1 MKCKGVIFDMD
12 GLLFDTE
19 RVYQQTWQE
28 IAEKMG
34 VELGSGFLKAISGT
48 NGDYMC
54 HVIKQYYHVSD
65 ADDIKEECM
74 KRVKDKLSRHV
85 PVKKGVH
92 EILNFFREKGF
103 HMAVAS
109 SSIIGQIE
117 SNLEIAGIRE
127 YFSEIISGTE
137 VKRGKP
143 EPDIFLLAA
152 ERICCKPGECF
163 VFEDS
168 ENGIKAGYA
177 AGCITVMV
185 PDLME
190 ASPEILP
197 YCTMVC
203 SDLIQAERKIRK
215 ELSVLSR

>member
-1 MKCKGVIFDMD
+1 MKGKGAIFDMD

-19 RVYQQTWQE
+19 KVYQQTWHE
-28 IAEKMG
+28 IADGKG
-34 VELGSGFLKAISGT
+34 VILGDNFVREISGT
-48 NGDYMC
+48 NGARMRQVVESYF
-54 HVIKQYYHVSD
+54 QVSD
-65 ADDIKEECM
+65 GTEIIEDCM
-74 KRVKDKLSRHV
+74 RRVREKLSRQV

-92 EILNFFREKGF
+92 EILNFFRETGVP
-103 HMAVAS
+103 MAVAS
-109 SSIIGQIE
+109 SSGTGQIV

-127 YFSEIISGTE
+127 YFSEIVSGTE

-143 EPDIFLLAA
+143 APDIFLLAA
-152 ERICCKPGECF
+152 EKISCRPGDCY

-177 AGCITVMV
+177 AGCRTVMV

-203 SDLIQAERKIRK
+203 SDLLEALNKIAETA
-215 ELSVLSR
+215 

>member
-1 MKCKGVIFDMD
+1 MKYKGAIFDMD

-19 RVYQQTWQE
+19 RVYQQTWRE
-28 IAEKMG
+28 IAEEMG
-34 VELGSGFLKAISGT
+34 VELGSGFLKAVSGT
-48 NGDYMC
+48 NGEYMC
-54 HVIKQYYHVSD
+54 RVVEQYYHVSD
-65 ADDIKEECM
+65 AAAIIEQCM
-74 KRVKDKLSRHV
+74 KRVKEKLSKHV
-85 PVKKGVH
+85 PVKTGVP
-92 EILNFFREKGF
+92 EILNFFREKGI

-109 SSIIGQIE
+109 SSAAGQIE
-117 SNLEIAGIRE
+117 SNLEIAGIRG

-137 VKRGKP
+137 VEHGKP
-143 EPDIFLLAA
+143 APDIFLLAA
-152 ERICCKPGECF
+152 ERIGCEPGGCF

-168 ENGIKAGYA
+168 ENGIKAGHA

-203 SDLIQAERKIRK
+203 PDLIQAERKIRK
-215 ELSVLSR
+215 EFFEV

>member
-1 MKCKGVIFDMD
+1 MKCKGAIFDMD

-19 RVYQQTWQE
+19 SVYQRTWRE
-28 IAEKMG
+28 IAQEKG
-34 VELGSGFLKAISGT
+34 VELDSGFPKAISGT
-48 NGDYMC
+48 NGTHMC
-54 HVIKQYYHVSD
+54 HVIEQYYHVSD
-65 ADDIKEECM
+65 GKDIIEECM
-74 KRVKDKLSRHV
+74 KRVREKLSEYV
-85 PVKKGVH
+85 PIKEGVH
-92 EILNFFREKGF
+92 EILDFFRGKGI

-109 SSIIGQIE
+109 SSAAELIE

-127 YFSEIISGTE
+127 YFAEIISGTE

-152 ERICCKPGECF
+152 ERICCEPGECY

-185 PDLME
+185 PDLFE

-197 YCTMVC
+197 YCTLIC
-203 SDLIQAERKIRK
+203 SDLIQAERKIREAK
-215 ELSVLSR
+215 